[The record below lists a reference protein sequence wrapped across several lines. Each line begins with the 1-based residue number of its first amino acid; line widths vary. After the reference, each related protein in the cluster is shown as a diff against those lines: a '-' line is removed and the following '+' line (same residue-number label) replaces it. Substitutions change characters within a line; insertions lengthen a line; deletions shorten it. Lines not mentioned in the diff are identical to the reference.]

1 MADIEGDEQR
11 TLMLNSG
18 GEDRQIFAIGQATIR
33 GYLYGTRCGHNR
45 QTPSDQ

>member
-18 GEDRQIFAIGQATIR
+18 GEDRQIFAIGQAT
-33 GYLYGTRCGHNR
+33 YLYGTRCGHNR